1 MSADTTRLA
10 VLLRSTQ
17 WMLDDL
23 AHEVGSGALNSTDLA
38 TTATA
43 LDEVATLLR
52 DLSRTRQPFG

>member
-23 AHEVGSGALNSTDLA
+23 AHEVGSGALNSTELA

-43 LDEVATLLR
+43 LDEVAALLH
-52 DLSRTRQPFG
+52 DLSRSQHPFA

>member
-1 MSADTTRLA
+1 MSAESTRLA

-23 AHEVGSGALNSTDLA
+23 AHEVGGGALNSTELA
-38 TTATA
+38 TTANA

-52 DLSRTRQPFG
+52 DLSRTRHPFG